1 MHPQLPLWPDSV
13 VPTLLMHM
21 DRDRARI
28 LAHAGELT
36 SHQIMALLGEQAL
49 FGRVLDRIVAV
60 LMTGALPAPPPY
72 QAVLQPPRWR
82 VRAPMPY

>member
-1 MHPQLPLWPDSV
+1 MHSQLPLWPDSV

-36 SHQIMALLGEQAL
+36 SPQIMALLGEQAL
-49 FGRVLDRIVAV
+49 FGRVLDRIVAG
-60 LMTGALPAPPPY
+60 LMAGGRPTPPPY
-72 QAVLQPPRWR
+72 QPVLLPPRWR
-82 VRAPMPY
+82 VRSPMPY

>member
-1 MHPQLPLWPDSV
+1 MHSQLPLWPDSV

-36 SHQIMALLGEQAL
+36 SPQIMALLGEQAL
-49 FGRVLDRIVAV
+49 FGRVLDRIVAGI
-60 LMTGALPAPPPY
+60 LTGSRSGPPGY
-72 QAVLQPPRWR
+72 QVVLQPPRWR
-82 VRAPMPY
+82 ERAPMPY